1 MIRNKVKIIK
11 SKQIIDE
18 RGKILLFHR
27 NNYVFKHKYAE
38 IYCSKIKLNQIKA
51 WRMHKKIFS
60 LLTLVYGKVR
70 LVYCPMNGKEKN
82 IKEIILSNEENY
94 IIQVPPKFWY
104 GFKCIGDSHS
114 LISNILSHPYNENEI
129 ERADYDSLFPKYE
142 WSTKNK

>member
-27 NNYVFKHKYAE
+27 NNYVFKHQYAE

-51 WRMHKKIFS
+51 WRMHKKFLFTYIS
-60 LLTLVYGKVR
+60 LWKVR

-94 IIQVPPKFWY
+94 IIQIHQNFGMDLNALV
-104 GFKCIGDSHS
+104 IVIH
-114 LISNILSHPYNENEI
+114 
-129 ERADYDSLFPKYE
+129 
-142 WSTKNK
+142 

>member
-27 NNYVFKHKYAE
+27 NNYVFKHQYAE

-82 IKEIILSNEENY
+82 IK
-94 IIQVPPKFWY
+94 K
-104 GFKCIGDSHS
+104 
-114 LISNILSHPYNENEI
+114 
-129 ERADYDSLFPKYE
+129 LF
-142 WSTKNK
+142 